1 MVQVELHPFNDRAL
15 NRDLVVLCERVN
27 EASPRLLD
35 EHLLTFTIHPLYCIL
50 AAQKKAKIP

>member
-1 MVQVELHPFNDRAL
+1 
-15 NRDLVVLCERVN
+15 VN

-35 EHLLTFTIHPLYCIL
+35 GHLLTFTLRPSCCML

>member
-15 NRDLVVLCERVN
+15 NQDLVVLCERVN
-27 EASPRLLD
+27 EATPRLLD
-35 EHLLTFTIHPLYCIL
+35 GHLLMFTARPSCCIL